1 MNFPTFINGWIIS
14 NRFLRYTPFWYWFR
28 LINHSD
34 FRMDDNERN
43 KDFWLNLNE
52 GWYDEYIFPYDDWY
66 NPSYSNERRLRLAE
80 KPPQRK
86 VQLISSQYTGGYLA
100 YDDNGFTICSQ
111 PNREKADNC
120 LQYYKSK
127 YPDVIIYGS
136 WDD

>member
-1 MNFPTFINGWIIS
+1 MRFEIQSKWEDFLDGFRNVLYILDCYDDGDEWGYREFWESLSIGW
-14 NRFLRYTPFWYWFR
+14 
-28 LINHSD
+28 
-34 FRMDDNERN
+34 MQ
-43 KDFWLNLNE
+43 
-52 GWYDEYIFPYDDWY
+52 EYIYPYDDWY

-120 LQYYKSK
+120 LEYYKSK
-127 YPDVIIYGS
+127 YPDAIIYGS
-136 WDD
+136 WDETND

>member
-66 NPSYSNERRLRLAE
+66 NPSYSKERRLRLAE

-120 LQYYKSK
+120 LEYYKSK
-127 YPDVIIYGS
+127 YPDAIIYGS